1 MPWLERPNCQF
12 GGIGGCNNPA
22 TRLVGF
28 ERSGRWF
35 FSCTRHAEWWRNRG
49 GYWVGDLMGRCGD
62 PAVSEEL
69 LSYLRDEYDNNSCVC
84 GAPER
89 SRITTARLG
98 TETAMSRVSRILRRH
113 PLVA

>member
-1 MPWLERPNCQF
+1 MTDFEGWTATPDRIVMPWLERPNCQF

-35 FSCTRHAEWWRNRG
+35 FSCARHAEWWRNRG

-62 PAVSEEL
+62 AAVSEEL
-69 LSYLRDEYDNNSCVC
+69 LSYLRDEYDDKSCVC
-84 GAPER
+84 GAPDR
-89 SRITTARLG
+89 YKDHDCPAG
-98 TETAMSRVSRILRRH
+98 H
-113 PLVA
+113 